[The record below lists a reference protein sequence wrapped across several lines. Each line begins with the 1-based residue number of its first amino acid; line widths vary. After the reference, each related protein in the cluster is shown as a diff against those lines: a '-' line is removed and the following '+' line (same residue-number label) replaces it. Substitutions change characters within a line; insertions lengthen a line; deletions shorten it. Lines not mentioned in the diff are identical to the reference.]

1 MKSSETFKT
10 FKENLQL
17 GRVIAQGIREDKV
30 EKAKNMAKAEKRK
43 QTMLEQSAEKALSGT
58 N

>member
-1 MKSSETFKT
+1 MKSSQTFKT
-10 FKENLQL
+10 FKENIQL

-43 QTMLEQSAEKALSGT
+43 DTMLERAAEKALSGT